1 MHAEPVEV
9 RPAVPGDAAGVA
21 RVHVDAWRETY
32 TALLPPGANK
42 SFDYRMDAIPD
53 VGEHNAAIIAELGL
67 KR

>member
-1 MHAEPVEV
+1 DMHDLWNHPQLKARKRWVTV
-9 RPAVPGDAAGVA
+9 DTPAGPIP
-21 RVHVDAWRETY
+21 
-32 TALLPPGANK
+32 ALLPPGANK